1 MKLQIFK
8 KLYNWVLNLSN
19 KKNSNYSI
27 SLLSLS
33 ESFFFPIPPDVLLIP
48 LCLGNRDKALYFA
61 LLCSVSSI
69 IGGAI
74 GYFIGKSLWW
84 DIPGIEYS
92 AIANLFFDYV
102 PGLTN
107 DSFNHIKNLYDT
119 WDFWIVFTAGFTP
132 IPFKLITISSG
143 TFNINFMM
151 FVIASII
158 SRSARFFLLAVLLRI
173 FGDRIRLFIENY
185 FNLLAILFTVLLIG
199 GFAIIKL
206 IL

>member
-1 MKLQIFK
+1 MVIFK

-19 KKNSNYSI
+19 NKNSNYSI

-48 LCLGNRDKALYFA
+48 LCLGNRDKALNFA
-61 LLCSVSSI
+61 FLCSISSI
-69 IGGAI
+69 IGGVI
-74 GYFIGKSLWW
+74 GYYIGKSLWW
-84 DIPGIEYS
+84 DVPGLEYS
-92 AIANLFFDYV
+92 ALANLFFDYI

-107 DSFNHIKNLYDT
+107 DSFKDIKGLYDT

-143 TFNINFMM
+143 TFNINFTM

-158 SRSARFFLLAVLLRI
+158 SRSARFFLLAFLIRI
-173 FGDRIRLFIENY
+173 FGERIRSFIEKY
-185 FNLLAILFTVLLIG
+185 FNLLAVLFTVLLIG
-199 GFAIIKL
+199 GFLIIKF
-206 IL
+206 ILS